1 MPATRTGDHTCC
13 CSLWLSGLALFF
25 WLLCGCARVFI
36 HLLPVRRPIPY
47 HFKGLPTEYRQYVL
61 DTQMQQAQATHQ
73 QKLEQKKDDAAWDD
87 FMLKQNTEALK
98 IETAIERERGNQR
111 RELKNFL
118 RVQAEETSAKC
129 VVTSRSSARCA
140 GLPVC

>member
-1 MPATRTGDHTCC
+1 MDISTAMNSPFLAEDPATTV
-13 CSLWLSGLALFF
+13 SASN
-25 WLLCGCARVFI
+25 
-36 HLLPVRRPIPY
+36 PNRPIPY

-118 RVQAEETSAKC
+118 RVQAEETSAKREHDFSML
-129 VVTSRSSARCA
+129 TSAPANSFFSQFGTSSR
-140 GLPVC
+140 